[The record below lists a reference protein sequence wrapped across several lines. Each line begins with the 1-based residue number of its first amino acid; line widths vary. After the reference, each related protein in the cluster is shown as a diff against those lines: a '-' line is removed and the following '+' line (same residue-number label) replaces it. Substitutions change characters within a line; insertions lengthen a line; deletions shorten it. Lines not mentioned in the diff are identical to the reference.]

1 MDTEIEVRKMEC
13 KEIRV
18 DVRTASIKESTE
30 GQRQTKILFQINHT
44 MPFTDE
50 YNHLLKEL
58 FGNNLGD
65 GSMISPPLNGACVGS
80 VKIGRNVFINSNL
93 LAMARGGITIEDNA
107 MIAANVQLI
116 SNNHDPY
123 DLFTLTCK
131 PVLIREYAWVGAG
144 ATILPGVCIGRHA
157 IVGAGSV
164 VTKDVPDYAVAVGRA
179 IKDSGIDRKNIFL
192 STKIWA
198 SEYENENTVEE
209 TLERLG
215 VDYVD
220 LLYIHQP
227 AGNWLAGYRM
237 LEKAYREGKAKSIG
251 ISNFE
256 GKYMEE
262 LETKWEIVPQ
272 FIQVEAHP
280 YFTQKELRVTLDKYG
295 IKLMS
300 WYPLGHGDT
309 ALMNELVFAG
319 LGKKYGKT
327 PAQVILRWHTQMGFV
342 VIPGSKNA
350 EHIKDN
356 MDIFDFALT
365 DEEMEQIAKLDKN
378 ERYYH
383 RTDEQ
388 LVQFANWKPEF
399 EK

>member
-123 DLFTLTCK
+123 DLCTLTCK
-131 PVLIREYAWVGAG
+131 PVLIRE
-144 ATILPGVCIGRHA
+144 CIGRHA

-164 VTKDVPDYAVAVGRA
+164 VTKDVPDYAVAVGNPA
-179 IKDSGIDRKNIFL
+179 KVIK
-192 STKIWA
+192 
-198 SEYENENTVEE
+198 
-209 TLERLG
+209 
-215 VDYVD
+215 
-220 LLYIHQP
+220 
-227 AGNWLAGYRM
+227 M
-237 LEKAYREGKAKSIG
+237 
-251 ISNFE
+251 
-256 GKYMEE
+256 
-262 LETKWEIVPQ
+262 
-272 FIQVEAHP
+272 
-280 YFTQKELRVTLDKYG
+280 LDK
-295 IKLMS
+295 
-300 WYPLGHGDT
+300 
-309 ALMNELVFAG
+309 
-319 LGKKYGKT
+319 
-327 PAQVILRWHTQMGFV
+327 
-342 VIPGSKNA
+342 
-350 EHIKDN
+350 
-356 MDIFDFALT
+356 
-365 DEEMEQIAKLDKN
+365 
-378 ERYYH
+378 
-383 RTDEQ
+383 
-388 LVQFANWKPEF
+388 
-399 EK
+399 EKFQED

>member
-1 MDTEIEVRKMEC
+1 MEYVTLNNGVKMP
-13 KEIRV
+13 
-18 DVRTASIKESTE
+18 
-30 GQRQTKILFQINHT
+30 ILG
-44 MPFTDE
+44 
-50 YNHLLKEL
+50 Y
-58 FGNNLGD
+58 
-65 GSMISPPLNGACVGS
+65 
-80 VKIGRNVFINSNL
+80 
-93 LAMARGGITIEDNA
+93 
-107 MIAANVQLI
+107 
-116 SNNHDPY
+116 
-123 DLFTLTCK
+123 
-131 PVLIREYAWVGAG
+131 
-144 ATILPGVCIGRHA
+144 GVYQ
-157 IVGAGSV
+157 
-164 VTKDVPDYAVAVGRA
+164 VTKEECERCVLDALKVGYRAIDTAQSYFNERAVGRA

-198 SEYENENTVEE
+198 SEYENENAVEE

-342 VIPGSKNA
+342 IILGSKNA

>member
-1 MDTEIEVRKMEC
+1 MENM
-13 KEIRV
+13 K
-18 DVRTASIKESTE
+18 
-30 GQRQTKILFQINHT
+30 LN
-44 MPFTDE
+44 
-50 YNHLLKEL
+50 
-58 FGNNLGD
+58 NNLECPMLGL
-65 GSMISPPLNGACVGS
+65 GTFMLSP
-80 VKIGRNVFINSNL
+80 
-93 LAMARGGITIEDNA
+93 EDAYTSTLEALKMGYSLIDTANA
-107 MIAANVQLI
+107 YVNE
-116 SNNHDPY
+116 
-123 DLFTLTCK
+123 
-131 PVLIREYAWVGAG
+131 R
-144 ATILPGVCIGRHA
+144 
-157 IVGAGSV
+157 
-164 VTKDVPDYAVAVGRA
+164 AVGRA
-179 IKDSGIDRKNIFL
+179 IKDSGIERKNIFL

-198 SEYENENTVEE
+198 SEYENENAVEE

-262 LETKWEIVPQ
+262 L
-272 FIQVEAHP
+272 
-280 YFTQKELRVTLDKYG
+280 
-295 IKLMS
+295 
-300 WYPLGHGDT
+300 
-309 ALMNELVFAG
+309 VFAG
-319 LGKKYGKT
+319 LGKNYGKT

-356 MDIFDFALT
+356 MDIFDFTLT